1 MTGAAGRVPDLPVH
15 PQQGRGGAG
24 ARWELALMLRGLTPI
39 GDGRETVQ
47 LQHHTVT
54 AVELV

>member
-1 MTGAAGRVPDLPVH
+1 MTGAAGRVPVH

-24 ARWELALMLRGLTPI
+24 ARGELALMLRGLTPI